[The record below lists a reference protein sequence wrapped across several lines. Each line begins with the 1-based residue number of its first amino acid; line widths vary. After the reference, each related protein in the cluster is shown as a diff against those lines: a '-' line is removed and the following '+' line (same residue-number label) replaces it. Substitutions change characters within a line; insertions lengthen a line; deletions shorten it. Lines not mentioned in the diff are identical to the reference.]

1 MLTVTGLWFDHERTP
16 VGLDHTPVFGWQL
29 EGNCRNIRQTQY
41 RLQVALTPDFAALL
55 YDETCETGNSTAVHA
70 AGLTLQSLQKYYAR
84 VQVWADTAA
93 GPQQTLWSEPAVFI
107 TALLDP
113 AAEWKAE
120 FVSAESPET
129 CRKSSAGTMVRAAF
143 AVKPGLRA
151 AYACTT
157 ALGLY
162 NVYLNGQKV
171 STDEMTPGWTSYNRR
186 LLYQTYEV
194 TAMLHPGLNMA
205 GAMLGA
211 GWYKGVMGLTRSRNN
226 YGDTTAFA
234 MQLTLVYLLVI
245 ALKYGALPGAL
256 DSIAAAVGPN
266 TTVMSLMNGVDSE
279 EIIAAKIGAEHVLP
293 SLIKVASHK
302 EADGYH
308 FNPETTIGIIYG
320 ELAAPLKSERVQA
333 VEALLAGTG
342 IHSRVTPYIKEEIWS
357 KFRLNV
363 CNNLPQAI
371 LGAGVGCYQ
380 SSAHMKAISDGL
392 CHELE
397 AIAVAKGIDL
407 SKVDAS
413 SRHGSLV
420 PPATRYST
428 LQDLDAGRHTEIDMF
443 SGALM
448 RMGQELG
455 IPTPYNEYTYHMIK
469 ALEEKNDGLF
479 DYAAKASDLTCAK

>member
-129 CRKSSAGTMVRAAF
+129 CRKSSAGTMVRGAF
-143 AVKPGLRA
+143 TVKPGLRA

-226 YGDTTAFA
+226 YGDTTAFS
-234 MQLTLVYLLVI
+234 MQLTLVY
-245 ALKYGALPGAL
+245 
-256 DSIAAAVGPN
+256 
-266 TTVMSLMNGVDSE
+266 
-279 EIIAAKIGAEHVLP
+279 
-293 SLIKVASHK
+293 
-302 EADGYH
+302 ADGTRETVNTGPAWQGTKAPVIFSEIYH
-308 FNPETTIGIIYG
+308 GEAYDAALELPHWAECETPENTPQAAGTPCTPCRTLPPNWSPRPQARYACSSASRRSGCLPRRMAAQWWI
-320 ELAAPLKSERVQA
+320 LARTWRAGWKLPCRVQP
-333 VEALLAGTG
+333 G
-342 IHSRVTPYIKEEIWS
+342 R
-357 KFRLNV
+357 RLN
-363 CNNLPQAI
+363 CAALRSWTP
-371 LGAGVGCYQ
+371 
-380 SSAHMKAISDGL
+380 M
-392 CHELE
+392 
-397 AIAVAKGIDL
+397 
-407 SKVDAS
+407 
-413 SRHGSLV
+413 
-420 PPATRYST
+420 ATP
-428 LQDLDAGRHTEIDMF
+428 IW
-443 SGALM
+443 
-448 RMGQELG
+448 
-455 IPTPYNEYTYHMIK
+455 P
-469 ALEEKNDGLF
+469 
-479 DYAAKASDLTCAK
+479 TCAKPAPPCNIPLPAAKR

>member
-143 AVKPGLRA
+143 TVKPGLRS

-205 GAMLGA
+205 GNEGTRDILRDLPRRSIRCRAGTAPLGRMRNAGKHPRRPLARRAHRAVPCRQTGRPGRRQGMRAAAHPGAAGVYRA
-211 GWYKGVMGLTRSRNN
+211 GWQHSGGFWPEHGGPGGNYRAGYSR
-226 YGDTTAFA
+226 
-234 MQLTLVYLLVI
+234 
-245 ALKYGALPGAL
+245 
-256 DSIAAAVGPN
+256 
-266 TTVMSLMNGVDSE
+266 
-279 EIIAAKIGAEHVLP
+279 
-293 SLIKVASHK
+293 
-302 EADGYH
+302 
-308 FNPETTIGIIYG
+308 
-320 ELAAPLKSERVQA
+320 
-333 VEALLAGTG
+333 AGG
-342 IHSRVTPYIKEEIWS
+342 
-357 KFRLNV
+357 
-363 CNNLPQAI
+363 
-371 LGAGVGCYQ
+371 
-380 SSAHMKAISDGL
+380 
-392 CHELE
+392 
-397 AIAVAKGIDL
+397 
-407 SKVDAS
+407 
-413 SRHGSLV
+413 
-420 PPATRYST
+420 
-428 LQDLDAGRHTEIDMF
+428 
-443 SGALM
+443 
-448 RMGQELG
+448 
-455 IPTPYNEYTYHMIK
+455 
-469 ALEEKNDGLF
+469 
-479 DYAAKASDLTCAK
+479 

>member
-143 AVKPGLRA
+143 TVKPGLRA

-234 MQLTLVYLLVI
+234 MQLTLVYADGTRDILRDLPRRSIRCRAGTAPLGRMRNAGKHPRRPLARRAHRAVPCRQTGRPGRRQGMR
-245 ALKYGALPGAL
+245 AAAHPGA
-256 DSIAAAVGPN
+256 
-266 TTVMSLMNGVDSE
+266 
-279 EIIAAKIGAEHVLP
+279 
-293 SLIKVASHK
+293 
-302 EADGYH
+302 
-308 FNPETTIGIIYG
+308 
-320 ELAAPLKSERVQA
+320 
-333 VEALLAGTG
+333 
-342 IHSRVTPYIKEEIWS
+342 
-357 KFRLNV
+357 
-363 CNNLPQAI
+363 
-371 LGAGVGCYQ
+371 AGVYRAGWQHSGGFWPEHGGPGGNYR
-380 SSAHMKAISDGL
+380 AGY
-392 CHELE
+392 
-397 AIAVAKGIDL
+397 
-407 SKVDAS
+407 
-413 SRHGSLV
+413 SR
-420 PPATRYST
+420 
-428 LQDLDAGRHTEIDMF
+428 AG
-443 SGALM
+443 G
-448 RMGQELG
+448 
-455 IPTPYNEYTYHMIK
+455 
-469 ALEEKNDGLF
+469 
-479 DYAAKASDLTCAK
+479 

>member
-129 CRKSSAGTMVRAAF
+129 CRESSAGTMVRAAF
-143 AVKPGLRA
+143 TVKPGLRA

-234 MQLTLVYLLVI
+234 VSYTHLR
-245 ALKYGALPGAL
+245 A
-256 DSIAAAVGPN
+256 
-266 TTVMSLMNGVDSE
+266 
-279 EIIAAKIGAEHVLP
+279 H
-293 SLIKVASHK
+293 
-302 EADGYH
+302 
-308 FNPETTIGIIYG
+308 ET
-320 ELAAPLKSERVQA
+320 
-333 VEALLAGTG
+333 
-342 IHSRVTPYIKEEIWS
+342 
-357 KFRLNV
+357 
-363 CNNLPQAI
+363 
-371 LGAGVGCYQ
+371 
-380 SSAHMKAISDGL
+380 
-392 CHELE
+392 
-397 AIAVAKGIDL
+397 
-407 SKVDAS
+407 
-413 SRHGSLV
+413 
-420 PPATRYST
+420 
-428 LQDLDAGRHTEIDMF
+428 
-443 SGALM
+443 
-448 RMGQELG
+448 
-455 IPTPYNEYTYHMIK
+455 
-469 ALEEKNDGLF
+469 
-479 DYAAKASDLTCAK
+479 

>member
-143 AVKPGLRA
+143 TVKPGLRA

-234 MQLTLVYLLVI
+234 MQLTLVY
-245 ALKYGALPGAL
+245 
-256 DSIAAAVGPN
+256 
-266 TTVMSLMNGVDSE
+266 
-279 EIIAAKIGAEHVLP
+279 
-293 SLIKVASHK
+293 
-302 EADGYH
+302 ADGTRETVNTGPAWQGTKAPVIFSEIYH
-308 FNPETTIGIIYG
+308 GETYDAALELPHWAECETPENTPAGRWHAVHTVPYPAARPPRPQARYACSSASRRSGCLPRRMAAQWWI
-320 ELAAPLKSERVQA
+320 LARTWRAGWKLPCRVQP
-333 VEALLAGTG
+333 G
-342 IHSRVTPYIKEEIWS
+342 R
-357 KFRLNV
+357 RLN
-363 CNNLPQAI
+363 CAALRSWTP
-371 LGAGVGCYQ
+371 
-380 SSAHMKAISDGL
+380 M
-392 CHELE
+392 
-397 AIAVAKGIDL
+397 
-407 SKVDAS
+407 
-413 SRHGSLV
+413 
-420 PPATRYST
+420 AT
-428 LQDLDAGRHTEIDMF
+428 
-443 SGALM
+443 
-448 RMGQELG
+448 
-455 IPTPYNEYTYHMIK
+455 PTWP
-469 ALEEKNDGLF
+469 
-479 DYAAKASDLTCAK
+479 TCAKPAPPCNIPLPAAKR

>member
-107 TALLDP
+107 TALMDP

-120 FVSAESPET
+120 FVSAEFPEI

-143 AVKPGLRA
+143 TVKPGLRA

-211 GWYKGVMGLTRSRNN
+211 GWCKGVMGLTRSRNN

-234 MQLTLVYLLVI
+234 MQLTLVY
-245 ALKYGALPGAL
+245 
-256 DSIAAAVGPN
+256 
-266 TTVMSLMNGVDSE
+266 
-279 EIIAAKIGAEHVLP
+279 
-293 SLIKVASHK
+293 
-302 EADGYH
+302 ADGTR
-308 FNPETTIGIIYG
+308 ETVNTGPAWQGTKACSSASRRSGCLPRRMAAQWWI
-320 ELAAPLKSERVQA
+320 LARTWRAGWKLPCRVQP
-333 VEALLAGTG
+333 G
-342 IHSRVTPYIKEEIWS
+342 R
-357 KFRLNV
+357 RLN
-363 CNNLPQAI
+363 CAALRSWTP
-371 LGAGVGCYQ
+371 
-380 SSAHMKAISDGL
+380 M
-392 CHELE
+392 
-397 AIAVAKGIDL
+397 
-407 SKVDAS
+407 
-413 SRHGSLV
+413 
-420 PPATRYST
+420 AT
-428 LQDLDAGRHTEIDMF
+428 
-443 SGALM
+443 
-448 RMGQELG
+448 
-455 IPTPYNEYTYHMIK
+455 PTWP
-469 ALEEKNDGLF
+469 
-479 DYAAKASDLTCAK
+479 TCAKPAPPCNIPLPAAKR

>member
-143 AVKPGLRA
+143 TVKPGLRA

-226 YGDTTAFA
+226 YGD
-234 MQLTLVYLLVI
+234 
-245 ALKYGALPGAL
+245 
-256 DSIAAAVGPN
+256 AVDPC
-266 TTVMSLMNGVDSE
+266 
-279 EIIAAKIGAEHVLP
+279 
-293 SLIKVASHK
+293 
-302 EADGYH
+302 
-308 FNPETTIGIIYG
+308 
-320 ELAAPLKSERVQA
+320 
-333 VEALLAGTG
+333 
-342 IHSRVTPYIKEEIWS
+342 
-357 KFRLNV
+357 V
-363 CNNLPQAI
+363 CRWHP
-371 LGAGVGCYQ
+371 
-380 SSAHMKAISDGL
+380 
-392 CHELE
+392 
-397 AIAVAKGIDL
+397 
-407 SKVDAS
+407 
-413 SRHGSLV
+413 
-420 PPATRYST
+420 
-428 LQDLDAGRHTEIDMF
+428 
-443 SGALM
+443 
-448 RMGQELG
+448 
-455 IPTPYNEYTYHMIK
+455 
-469 ALEEKNDGLF
+469 
-479 DYAAKASDLTCAK
+479 